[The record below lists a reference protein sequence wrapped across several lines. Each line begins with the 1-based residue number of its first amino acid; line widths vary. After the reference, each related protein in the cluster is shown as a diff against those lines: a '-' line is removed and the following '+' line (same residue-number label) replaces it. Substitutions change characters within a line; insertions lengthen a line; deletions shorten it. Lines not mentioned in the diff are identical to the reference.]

1 MAYED
6 EDHSAEEEV
15 HSEQLEQVQD
25 NSVSSMADTPDSST
39 QEAARTSLV
48 DLEQSSGN
56 GSDQDFLL
64 HASTVFAP
72 PELAHVQLHLGRV
85 QTFFHPIPQEH
96 DLTTYFSPQGMKL
109 WDKYFAPHVN
119 NTNKSG
125 KICEIPVSWFNFIT
139 LMLMTPEKI
148 DWVKG
153 FLSSHLWE
161 IIKEPLN
168 KEVTIAFSVPDKC
181 AVSEAPSCA
190 LISDACETQSECPE
204 AGFTTPKRKRKE
216 GKHPLVESEVRRS
229 PRLVLLNDGYRNHA
243 NCHDKNCLYCHAAPP
258 IINTKIVK
266 NLAVSL
272 CKVDEETLEKKLE
285 KKSKTS
291 GEINKAT
298 GPVKNMAQK
307 GGKVVAGTTSGTSIR
322 GKAATKTAEVD
333 QAVKKKNK

>member
-1 MAYED
+1 
-6 EDHSAEEEV
+6 
-15 HSEQLEQVQD
+15 
-25 NSVSSMADTPDSST
+25 MADTPDSST

-48 DLEQSSGN
+48 DLEQISGN

-168 KEVTIAFSVPDKC
+168 KEVTVSFSVPDKC
-181 AVSEAPSCA
+181 VVSEAPSCA
-190 LISDACETQSECPE
+190 LISDTYETQNECAE

-229 PRLVLLNDGYRNHA
+229 PRLVLLNDGYRNHV
-243 NCHDKNCLYCHAAPP
+243 NCQDKNCLSCHAAPP

-266 NLAVSL
+266 NLAASL
-272 CKVDEETLEKKLE
+272 CKVDEETVEKKLM
-285 KKSKTS
+285 KKSKIS
-291 GEINKAT
+291 GEGKKAP
-298 GPVKNMAQK
+298 GSEKSMAQK
-307 GGKVVAGTTSGTSIR
+307 GGKAIVGSTSGATNR
-322 GKAATKTAEVD
+322 GKAAIKTADVD